1 MTTKTPLDEAIAKSP
16 DTMRVIERRA
26 KAVPPWV
33 YEQAT
38 GELFH
43 YDTGESV
50 GKGYSGRPSA
60 LNDTKQEHLKGIG
73 PIPRGLYAIGHPRGS
88 EKTGRFVM
96 DLTPLGHFALG
107 RSGLQ
112 IHGDNKEGNNSASSG
127 CIVMHPAIRSAIAN
141 GSPILQV
148 I

>member
-1 MTTKTPLDEAIAKSP
+1 MTEKTPLEQAVTKSP

-33 YEQAT
+33 YEQKT
-38 GELFH
+38 GELYH
-43 YDTGESV
+43 YDNGDLV

-96 DLTPLGHFALG
+96 DLTPLGHMALG
-107 RSGLQ
+107 RTGLQ
-112 IHGDNKEGNNSASSG
+112 IHGDNKEGNRTASSG
-127 CIVMHPAIRSAIAN
+127 CIVLGPRERSEIAN